1 MVILGAGE
9 SGTGAALLG
18 AAHGYTV
25 FVSDRGAIA
34 PSYQAEL
41 EKAGIAF
48 EQGSH
53 NEHMVLSAD
62 WVVKSPGIP
71 DTAPLVQ
78 KLKAKGTPVISEI
91 EFAGRFMEPEAK
103 KILITGTNGKTTTA
117 LLTYH
122 ILKLAGKKVALGGNV
137 GYGLSRLVLKGGY
150 DMYVIEVSSF
160 QLDGMMDF
168 HANLATVLN
177 ISPDHLDRYAYS
189 MERYTDS
196 KFRVLQNMTSE
207 DEFVYVMEDP
217 MVATEV
223 AKRNPAPRLH
233 VVTRQEEEDSDAAL
247 MGETVVIRSPNRSC
261 EWYYS
266 TENISIKGPHNELN
280 AMVAST
286 LVKLLG
292 LSEEEIRAGLSS
304 FQNVAHRMELVGEI
318 QGVRFVN
325 DSKATNVDAAKQS
338 LGSYGD
344 TSLVWVAGGIDKGN
358 DYNQLKP
365 LVRDH
370 VKAVVCLGMD
380 NTALINLALELSLPV
395 FEAKTATEAAKL
407 AFEQAQY
414 GDLVLLAPACSSF
427 DLFKNFEHRGDAF
440 REAVADLKNVIE
452 HG

>member
-1 MVILGAGE
+1 
-9 SGTGAALLG
+9 
-18 AAHGYTV
+18 
-25 FVSDRGAIA
+25 
-34 PSYQAEL
+34 
-41 EKAGIAF
+41 
-48 EQGSH
+48 
-53 NEHMVLSAD
+53 
-62 WVVKSPGIP
+62 
-71 DTAPLVQ
+71 
-78 KLKAKGTPVISEI
+78 
-91 EFAGRFMEPEAK
+91 
-103 KILITGTNGKTTTA
+103 
-117 LLTYH
+117 
-122 ILKLAGKKVALGGNV
+122 
-137 GYGLSRLVLKGGY
+137 
-150 DMYVIEVSSF
+150 MYVIEVSSF

-247 MGETVVIRSPNRSC
+247 MGETVVIRSPDRSC